1 MASASCRRPCQLLG
15 MTVHPV
21 LKLMIMGMC
30 FVPLCLHLMP
40 FGALLVSSGCL
51 ETRSTRDLGQGRRD
65 LGPPRKFPV
74 DLGAIWDGPGRP
86 CVPQGVHKY
95 VPRDENGSNFEA
107 FWRDFVAL
115 CILMILMTAST
126 VSNEIHVFA
135 AGRRSKE
142 GNFSSQ
148 GLSFQ
153 HALCQGVS

>member
-86 CVPQGVHKY
+86 CVPQGVQKY

-107 FWRDFVAL
+107 FWRDFVVL
-115 CILMILMTAST
+115 WILMILMT
-126 VSNEIHVFA
+126 VSHEIHVFA

-142 GNFSSQ
+142 GDF
-148 GLSFQ
+148 
-153 HALCQGVS
+153 